1 MTSTMR
7 CDIVNAEEEIFSGL
21 VQMVVANGS
30 DGQLGIYPGHAP
42 LLTGL
47 NPGPVRLRLEDGTE
61 ELIFA
66 SGGFLEVQPNGVIVL
81 ADTAIRAHDLDEA
94 KAKEIQ
100 ERAQRLMDEQTSE
113 IDFARASAL
122 LADALAQQQ
131 TLEEL
136 KKYKR

>member
-1 MTSTMR
+1 MH

-21 VQMVVANGS
+21 VQMIVANGS

-61 ELIFA
+61 ELFFA

-94 KAKEIQ
+94 KAKENQ

-136 KKYKR
+136 KKHKR

>member
-1 MTSTMR
+1 M
-7 CDIVNAEEEIFSGL
+7 I
-21 VQMVVANGS
+21 VANGS

-61 ELIFA
+61 ELFFA

-94 KAKEIQ
+94 KAKENQ

-136 KKYKR
+136 KKHKR

>member
-94 KAKEIQ
+94 KAKENQ

>member
-1 MTSTMR
+1 MTSTMH

-21 VQMVVANGS
+21 VQMIVANGS

-61 ELIFA
+61 ELFFA

-94 KAKEIQ
+94 KAKENQ

-136 KKYKR
+136 KKHKR

>member
-81 ADTAIRAHDLDEA
+81 ADTAIRANDLDEA
-94 KAKEIQ
+94 KAKENQ

>member
-1 MTSTMR
+1 MTSTMH

-21 VQMVVANGS
+21 VQMIVANGS

-61 ELIFA
+61 ELFFA

-94 KAKEIQ
+94 KAKENQ

-122 LADALAQQQ
+122 LAEALAQQQ

-136 KKYKR
+136 KKHKR

>member
-1 MTSTMR
+1 MAATMH

-21 VQMVVANGS
+21 VEMVVANGS

-47 NPGPVRLRLEDGTE
+47 NPGPIRLRLEDGTE
-61 ELIFA
+61 ELFFA
-66 SGGFLEVQPNGVIVL
+66 SGGFLEVQPSGVIVL
-81 ADTAIRAHDLDEA
+81 ADTAIRALDLDEA
-94 KAKEIQ
+94 KAKENQ
-100 ERAQRLMDEQTSE
+100 ERAQRLMDEQSSE
-113 IDFARASAL
+113 IDFARASSL

-136 KKYKR
+136 RKRKR